1 VRLLTSR
8 SGVRASQGAFRLLN
22 LSFGTLCATIQ
33 IVTMRCIDLHPFW
46 QVYVRMPLGFRSISK
61 KKAFILQE
69 VPGNFIR
76 FLWTCVLLR
85 IASDSMICI
94 YFARATPRDFIG
106 FCAIHGA
113 SKTCLGATPLDQG
126 YDGTEIKYF
135 ANCNEGRGAAGSA
148 WCP

>member
-1 VRLLTSR
+1 LLIESFIWDAVRNHSNRYNEMHGFASILA
-8 SGVRASQGAFRLLN
+8 GVRTYALGI
-22 LSFGTLCATIQ
+22 SFDFQ
-33 IVTMRCIDLHPFW
+33 
-46 QVYVRMPLGFRSISK
+46 K
-61 KKAFILQE
+61 KPFILQE

-76 FLWTCVLLR
+76 FLRTCVLLR
-85 IASDSMICI
+85 IASASMIGV

>member
-8 SGVRASQGAFRLLN
+8 LGVRASQGAFCLLN

-33 IVTMRCIDLHPFW
+33 IVTMRCMDLHSFW
-46 QVYVRMPLGFRSISK
+46 QVYVRMPLGFRPISK
-61 KKAFILQE
+61 KNAPILQG

-85 IASDSMICI
+85 TASDSMICV

-113 SKTCLGATPLDQG
+113 SETCLGATPLDQG

-135 ANCNEGRGAAGSA
+135 ANSNEGRGAAGSA